1 MNQQLIS
8 FPPLPQLPIQMLPSY
23 VGTGLVERDLIPR
36 DPRLTPEQAMAKWR
50 SEHTAERAPFRCLFW
65 MEPQGK
71 TGKTA
76 VVRFL
81 YDFDGKR
88 QQIVG
93 KTLNDPD
100 AAKLLIANSRAGSW
114 LTGARWE
121 LYADRQCEDL
131 IDMGRYDQ
139 WSFLAGIDE
148 GKLESLKTRG
158 IAPTGNWDFDH
169 MFWSTNCNVCGAS
182 VSINMHLYNIDSVT
196 CQKCANRPYLSSSI
210 HHYLDGVEG
219 MNDPE
224 MTEYAI
230 RHTLSWMGGVN
241 ARFGNVR
248 KNIEDIGGE
257 RIEGLWK
264 STPMARILEPMGDSR
279 FQRLLE
285 TNTGLDFSIF
295 KACCDK
301 MQKALSGTE
310 PFREEHKIAIDFVL
324 RTVELLR
331 VRQLTTGDHK

>member
-8 FPPLPQLPIQMLPSY
+8 FPPLPQLPVQMLSSY
-23 VGTGLVERDLIPR
+23 VGTGLIERDLIPR
-36 DPRLTPEQAMAKWR
+36 YPQFNPEQAMAYWR
-50 SEHTAERAPFRCLFW
+50 SLHTAERAPFRCLFW

-76 VVRFL
+76 IVRFL
-81 YDFDGKR
+81 YDFEGKR
-88 QQIVG
+88 QQVVG

-100 AAKLLIANSRAGSW
+100 AVKLLIANSRAGSF
-114 LTGARWE
+114 LTSIRWE

-139 WSFLAGIDE
+139 WDFLSGIDE
-148 GKLESLKTRG
+148 SKLESLKTRG
-158 IAPTGNWDFDH
+158 ITPTGNWDFDN
-169 MFWSTNCNVCGAS
+169 MFWPKNCNVCGAS
-182 VSINMHLYNIDSVT
+182 VSVNFHLYNIDSVT

-210 HHYLDGVEG
+210 HRYLDDVEG
-219 MNDPE
+219 MNDLE

-230 RHTLSWMGGVN
+230 RHTLGWMSDVN
-241 ARFGNVR
+241 AKFGNVR
-248 KNIEDIGGE
+248 RSIEDIGGE
-257 RIEGLWK
+257 RIENLWK
-264 STPMARILEPMGDSR
+264 STPMARILGSAGDDR
-279 FQRLLE
+279 FRSLLE
-285 TNTGLDFSIF
+285 TNTGLDFGMF

-301 MQKALSGTE
+301 MQKALSGAE

-331 VRQLTTGDHK
+331 VRQLTTGEHK